1 MAPTADARPPTP
13 EPSSKLSLRGLLIML
28 GIRRALAVSTTERYL
43 NMAITF
49 ATTFVVSRLLTPAEI
64 GVWAIGLATAT
75 AILAAREFTSGVFL
89 IQRQDSTREEVRG
102 AFTVMLAMTAAIA
115 AILALGAPAI
125 AAFYGEPK
133 LVHYLRVAAVA
144 ILLEV
149 IAAPLVALM
158 RRDMAFTKL
167 AVLNTANVVVFAV
180 VTVTL
185 AVLGFSYMSFAWGW
199 AVAAGVA
206 SALAVCLRPDRWVFR
221 PVLRH
226 WRGMLEFGAYN
237 GLNVFLFRLYEAI
250 PTMVLGRAVSF
261 DAAGLYNRALLVC
274 QLPDR
279 VVLGGAAPVILP
291 ALAAEVRAGRDLGA
305 AYVRAISFITAV
317 QWPALVVLAIV
328 AHPVVLVLLG
338 NQWLGVVPLVQ
349 VLALASLFSF
359 TAELNYPV
367 LVSLGAMRDLLL
379 RALIAWP
386 LSALV
391 IAGASQLGLMA
402 AALSFFVIVPFQAYV
417 SLHFVRRHVPVGWR
431 ELADACG
438 RSAVIT
444 LCSAAGPLCVVAALG
459 FRFDMPVPAALLAGM
474 LGGRRVA
481 RRRVAHPAPVRARA
495 PPCRQD
501 REGRAA
507 GRRAMPRR
515 RIAR

>member
-1 MAPTADARPPTP
+1 M
-13 EPSSKLSLRGLLIML
+13 
-28 GIRRALAVSTTERYL
+28 VV
-43 NMAITF
+43 TF
-49 ATTFVVSRLLTPAEI
+49 ATTLVVSRLLTPAEI

-89 IQRQDSTREEVRG
+89 IQRKDLTREEVQG
-102 AFTVMLAMTAAIA
+102 AFTVMLLMSTVIA
-115 AILALGAPAI
+115 AVVALGAPSI

-133 LVHYLRVAAVA
+133 LVQYLRVAAAA
-144 ILLEV
+144 IVLEV

-158 RRDMAFTKL
+158 RRDMAFTAL
-167 AVLNTANVVVFAV
+167 AIFNIAGVAVYSV

-199 AVAAGVA
+199 AVGAGVA
-206 SALAVCLRPDRWVFR
+206 STLAVCVRPDLWVFR
-221 PVLRH
+221 PALRH

-237 GLNVFLFRLYEAI
+237 GLNVFLYRLYEAI
-250 PTMVLGRAVSF
+250 PTMVLGRAVSL

-305 AYVRAISFITAV
+305 SYVRAVSFITAI

-338 NQWLGVVPLVQ
+338 NQWLGIVPLVQ

-367 LVSLGAMRDLLL
+367 LVSLGKMRDLLW

-391 IAGASQLGLMA
+391 IAGA
-402 AALSFFVIVPFQAYV
+402 
-417 SLHFVRRHVPVGWR
+417 
-431 ELADACG
+431 
-438 RSAVIT
+438 RS
-444 LCSAAGPLCVVAALG
+444 
-459 FRFDMPVPAALLAGM
+459 
-474 LGGRRVA
+474 GGTHRLE
-481 RRRVAHPAPVRARA
+481 RAR
-495 PPCRQD
+495 
-501 REGRAA
+501 
-507 GRRAMPRR
+507 
-515 RIAR
+515 